1 MQKACG
7 HPCGLP
13 QFGGGW
19 FQGLFHSP
27 KRGSFH
33 LSLAVL
39 VRYRSAERIQPC
51 GMGSTDSDGVSRV
64 PPYLGYSRR
73 TYIGSRTGLS
83 PSSAQL
89 SRSSRSRH
97 ILQTKSRN
105 PGGHVRRF
113 GLLRVRSPL
122 LAESL
127 LISSPRGTEMFHFP
141 RFASA
146 PYVFRCG

>member
-19 FQGLFHSP
+19 FQGLFHSLR
-27 KRGSFH
+27 KGSFH

-64 PPYLGYSRR
+64 PPYLGIPARAPAGFAHGALTLYGPPSQGVALASEARNGRAPRPRR
-73 TYIGSRTGLS
+73 MNPPVWAPPLS
-83 PSSAQL
+83 LATTCGISVDFFSS
-89 SRSSRSRH
+89 
-97 ILQTKSRN
+97 
-105 PGGHVRRF
+105 G
-113 GLLRVRSPL
+113 
-122 LAESL
+122 
-127 LISSPRGTEMFHFP
+127 
-141 RFASA
+141 
-146 PYVFRCG
+146 Y